1 MADFLKIGKLIENL
15 TGFIRVKIELLKL
28 DILEEISKGI
38 ASLFSLVVLLILGL
52 FVIAFGS
59 LALAVFLNS
68 HYESPYLG
76 YLVITA
82 FYAVLLVVAF
92 LLARTGK
99 LTDFIEEQLVNKSK
113 EIIEESQTE
122 DE

>member
-1 MADFLKIGKLIENL
+1 MADFLKISKLIENL
-15 TGFIRVKIELLKL
+15 TGFIKVKIELLKL

-38 ASLFSLVVLLILGL
+38 ASLFSLVLVLILGL

-68 HYESPYLG
+68 HYGSPYLG
-76 YLVITA
+76 YLVITGL
-82 FYAVLLVVAF
+82 YVIILIVVL

-99 LTDFIEEQLVNKSK
+99 LTDFIEEQLVNKSR
-113 EIIEESQTE
+113 EIIEESQT